1 MTSVHFSGVE
11 QKRKTDNIQRE
22 GNGNNT
28 NVAANESFQ
37 PLLKSPRSHPN
48 SSRKI
53 HEIHQKSNCEI
64 SKNKIDKML
73 VVCIHI

>member
-1 MTSVHFSGVE
+1 MTSVHFSGVK

-48 SSRKI
+48 SSKKKTSNSSKKQLRDF
-53 HEIHQKSNCEI
+53 QK
-64 SKNKIDKML
+64 
-73 VVCIHI
+73 